1 MKRILSIA
9 ASLLTASA
17 CACGP
22 GQTNDC
28 AYVPVASHDT
38 RTADYELPDPARAG
52 HPVPFRLRYPVGATA
67 PIPVV
72 IWNHGGGATFWRNP
86 RGPSPRISDG
96 QLGSPER
103 SKSFARAGYAVIH
116 IGRMPLEQLDA
127 AAVRQCRQA
136 GWAPPSG
143 RLTRQERQTCMHKL
157 GQTVHAPANI
167 AFVVEALRQ
176 GRIALPAD
184 MGQPLD
190 LTRIVVGG
198 WSAGTQPTMNLA
210 GAYQR
215 FGDLVI
221 PPTAVPGVI
230 GFMADAP
237 RRPTWACAFDEDGD
251 SGFQEDSFD
260 GIDARPFLFNTA
272 MGDYNG
278 QDRCPSQA
286 RIAAFLQA
294 APGRKLLA
302 WSDRPEIDHATVDLD
317 SSLCADGDAVRASVC
332 AGLLSTGQAW
342 MDAVL
347 GGVPAAWTWL
357 GGPNARI
364 MSDNHLELHRREAR
378 TTPDPGSAYVPLNH
392 HTRLRTQDFD
402 WTDSARHDH
411 PVPLRLRWP
420 VVRGS
425 APLPVVIWH
434 HGGGTTSWRDPGAP
448 VGSRVSRGQT
458 SSAEHGEALARLG
471 FAVVHIGRM
480 PWTTL
485 TADDLQT
492 CAQAGM
498 VLPDACREFL
508 GWKVHGPLNAQFVA
522 AELQRLAATL
532 PVALDWSRVVVGG
545 WSGGSE
551 VTLKMAGAQ
560 QRYNGVVI
568 EPVGLPNV
576 KAYLLSS
583 PRGPAWAGFNS
594 GFVDTLEA
602 NPADQHH
609 SFNGIADG
617 AGVLWLTGRDD
628 RGGDLDA
635 FLVSR
640 PTSFFSAARGAKLIA
655 WSAQRSADGGP
666 VHGTYD
672 LGQCGQLK
680 AVYCAWFEN
689 LQAAF
694 LDAVVFG
701 RPQAQAWLASD
712 AFGRLSGEATN
723 LMGR

>member
-1 MKRILSIA
+1 MRPVLSIA

-17 CACGP
+17 WACGP
-22 GQTNDC
+22 GQTQDC
-28 AYVPVASHDT
+28 AYVPVASHGT
-38 RTADYELPDPARAG
+38 ATADYELADPARANQ
-52 HPVPFRLRYPVGATA
+52 PVPFRLRFPLGATS
-67 PIPVV
+67 PVPLV
-72 IWNHGGGATFWRNP
+72 IWNHGGGTTHWVDPQA
-86 RGPSPRISDG
+86 PSPRISAG

-103 SKSFARAGYAVIH
+103 SESFARAGYAVIH
-116 IGRMPLEQLDA
+116 IGRMPARRLDG

-136 GWAPPSG
+136 GWVPANG
-143 RLTRQERQTCMHKL
+143 QLTVEERLTCMRKL
-157 GQTVHAPANI
+157 GQTLHAAANI
-167 AFVVEALRQ
+167 AFVVEELRQ
-176 GRIALPAD
+176 GRIALPPA
-184 MGQPLD
+184 MGQTLD

-198 WSAGTQPTMNLA
+198 WSAGTQPTMNVA

-221 PPTAVPGVI
+221 PATTVPGVI

-260 GIDARPFLFNTA
+260 GIDARPFLFSTA
-272 MGDYNG
+272 MGDYNAP
-278 QDRCPSQA
+278 DRCPAQS
-286 RIAAFLQA
+286 RTSAFVQA
-294 APGRKLLA
+294 APGGKLLA
-302 WSDRPEIDHATVDLD
+302 WSDRPEIDHPTVDLD
-317 SSLCADGDAVRASVC
+317 SALCTDGNPVRAAVC

-347 GGVPAAWTWL
+347 GGVPAARDWL
-357 GGPNARI
+357 AGPNARYL
-364 MSDNHLELHRREAR
+364 SDNHLELHRRAAR
-378 TTPDPGSAYVPLNH
+378 TTPDPGAAYVPLNN
-392 HTRLRTQDFD
+392 HTRLRTQDYD
-402 WTDSARHDH
+402 WPDPDRQSH

-420 VVRGS
+420 SVRGN

-448 VGSRVSRGQT
+448 VGSRVSKGQT

-480 PWTTL
+480 PWAVL
-485 TADDLQT
+485 SAQDLQT

-508 GWKVHGPLNAQFVA
+508 GWKVHGPLNAQFAV
-522 AELQRLAATL
+522 AELQRQAATL

-568 EPVGLPNV
+568 DPVGLANV

-628 RGGDLDA
+628 RGGDKDA
-635 FLVSR
+635 FLASR
-640 PTSFFSAARGAKLIA
+640 PASFFSAARGAKLLA
-655 WSAQRSADGGP
+655 WTPQRSADGGP

-712 AFGRLSGEATN
+712 AFGRLTGEATQ